1 LLFNEPLAQRYYRR
15 VSLVAE
21 EGMPPFDEDAVSKA
35 VEAIIPSVVSITT
48 VQLGVEW
55 LFGVTPMKGLGSG
68 LIVDEKG
75 LIATNHHVV
84 GGAERISVTL
94 SGGEVLTGEVVGSAK
109 MVDLAVVRV
118 TRTGL
123 AAATLGD
130 SDALR
135 MGQMVLAVG
144 NPLGLAGG
152 PTVTCGVVSALR
164 RNLYS
169 EDVRLEDLIQTD
181 AAINPGNSGGPLANL
196 KGEVV
201 GINTAVVPF
210 AQGIGFAIPINAL
223 KRVLEDISKY
233 GQPMLPWIGI
243 FGVDITPTYAHQYN
257 LPVSEGV
264 LVTNVVKGGP
274 AEQYGVRDLDV
285 VIGMSGSKVKGF
297 VDIRRA
303 LRSKY
308 PGQSIEL
315 DLLRGGHWVKVNLTL
330 GEEPSQ

>member
-1 LLFNEPLAQRYYRR
+1 
-15 VSLVAE
+15 
-21 EGMPPFDEDAVSKA
+21 MPIFDEDAVTRA
-35 VEAIIPSVVSITT
+35 VEVIVPSVVSITT

-55 LFGVTPMKGLGSG
+55 LFGVTPMKGIGSG
-68 LIVDEKG
+68 LIVDEAG

-94 SGGEVLTGEVVGSAK
+94 IGGEVLTGEVVGSAK

-118 TRTGL
+118 TRSGL
-123 AAATLGD
+123 PAATLGD
-130 SDALR
+130 SDALK
-135 MGQMVLAVG
+135 MGQVVLAVG

-152 PTVTCGVVSALR
+152 PAMTCGVVSALR

-169 EDVRLEDLIQTD
+169 EEVRLEDLIQTD

-196 KGEVV
+196 KGEAV

-210 AQGIGFAIPINAL
+210 AQGIGFAIPINTL
-223 KRVLEDISKY
+223 KRVLEDIKKY
-233 GQPMLPWIGI
+233 GQPMLPWMGI
-243 FGVDITPTYAHQYN
+243 LGIDITPTYAHQYN

-264 LVTNVVKGGP
+264 LVTNVIRGGP
-274 AEQYGVRDLDV
+274 ADRYGVRDMDV
-285 VIGMSGSKVKGF
+285 VIGMDGSKVMGF
-297 VDIRRA
+297 VDIRRG

-315 DLLRGGHWVKVNLTL
+315 DLIRRGHWVKVNLVL
-330 GEEPSQ
+330 GEEPSG

>member
-1 LLFNEPLAQRYYRR
+1 MVQRYYRR
-15 VSLVAE
+15 VWLV
-21 EGMPPFDEDAVSKA
+21 GLGVMPYFDEDAVSKA

-68 LIVDEKG
+68 LVVDEKG

-84 GGAERISVTL
+84 AGAEHISVTL
-94 SGGEVLTGEVVGSAK
+94 LGGEVLTGEVVGSAK

-130 SDALR
+130 SDVLK

-152 PTVTCGVVSALR
+152 PTMTCGVVSALR

-169 EDVRLEDLIQTD
+169 EEVRLEDLIQTD

-196 KGEVV
+196 KGEAV

-223 KRVLEDISKY
+223 KRVLDDIRKY

-243 FGVDITPTYAHQYN
+243 FGIDITPMYAHQYN
-257 LPVSEGV
+257 LPASEGV
-264 LVTNVVKGGP
+264 LVTNVVRGSP

-285 VIGMSGSKVKGF
+285 VIGMDGSKVKGF

-315 DLLRGGHWVKVNLTL
+315 DLLRRGHWVKVNLTL
-330 GEEPSQ
+330 GEEPSK